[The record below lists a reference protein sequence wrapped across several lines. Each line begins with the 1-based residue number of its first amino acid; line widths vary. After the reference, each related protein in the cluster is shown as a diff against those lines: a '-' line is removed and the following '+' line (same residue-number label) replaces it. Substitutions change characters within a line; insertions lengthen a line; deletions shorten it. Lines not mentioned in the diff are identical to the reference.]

1 MARGGH
7 EAWLLRGLELPFRLM
22 KCSRI
27 QQVMVAQFC
36 EHAKKHYSVHFK
48 RVNSMAWEFHLNE
61 AIKATK
67 KTTQEAVD
75 SPPSRTHAQSVTVTR
90 RNGCEEEGVSVGP
103 RPIHG
108 SHSEAPGL
116 PLSRAAED
124 ESTRS
129 SPWGAG
135 RAQQG
140 HGRHL
145 RGPRSTVSRSSA
157 ECPAG
162 VRGEAPAHHAQHLQA
177 VGADPRHPAFHG
189 GSSDPAQTP
198 KGQGPGVEGVGSLS
212 EDSEEARGK
221 NGSEDAVWGGQAAR
235 GPGAPRQPGLR
246 PQVRLSREANSSSD
260 PLPGH
265 LAIVPT

>member
-1 MARGGH
+1 M
-7 EAWLLRGLELPFRLM
+7 
-22 KCSRI
+22 
-27 QQVMVAQFC
+27 
-36 EHAKKHYSVHFK
+36 
-48 RVNSMAWEFHLNE
+48 
-61 AIKATK
+61 
-67 KTTQEAVD
+67 
-75 SPPSRTHAQSVTVTR
+75 
-90 RNGCEEEGVSVGP
+90 
-103 RPIHG
+103 
-108 SHSEAPGL
+108 
-116 PLSRAAED
+116 
-124 ESTRS
+124 
-129 SPWGAG
+129 
-135 RAQQG
+135 
-140 HGRHL
+140 
-145 RGPRSTVSRSSA
+145 
-157 ECPAG
+157 
-162 VRGEAPAHHAQHLQA
+162 RGEAPAHHAQHLEA